1 MDLYTQEDMRRDKRM
16 AVFKFAAIATVV
28 IVSFVALTSIHVV
41 VFTA

>member
-16 AVFKFAAIATVV
+16 AIFKYAAVTTAAIA
-28 IVSFVALTSIHVV
+28 SFIALTTIHVV